1 MHTRMQTTSLA
12 VSVALASL
20 SVVGA
25 CTVKQAVQSRKAA
38 VEHTKGAEVSGGDFE
53 RPIEHVGRIR
63 VYASLEYQAQR
74 SGWTTQ
80 VKRMVDSA
88 DPILGSAFAMELD
101 VVDTQGW
108 NPECDPSDLMAC
120 LLELA
125 RYDPGDDVDWVIGLI
140 AAVPR
145 FTTSFE
151 DLGMA
156 QMPGRHFVLRDLY
169 DPAERE
175 AINDMFP
182 AMSASKR
189 TEIYRERQKHKR
201 LVIFLH
207 EWGHTLGA
215 LHIRRDQM
223 ILYPNYDSEMAE
235 FSEENFR
242 LIDAALND
250 RFPFDGSYPTLT
262 KYLEDTDSNEWFPGD
277 RDALLAALG
286 GSVGPTAGS
295 SEPIAQV
302 ALPGASETL
311 LAGVSEEDRT
321 RYADAKAQLDARD
334 LEASWASLEPLL
346 QKYPDN
352 YAIQHFGCSLAMQVG
367 AREAAGSACRR
378 AIDLAS
384 TE

>member
-1 MHTRMQTTSLA
+1 MHAGMRNSRLVVTVVLSSLIA
-12 VSVALASL
+12 
-20 SVVGA
+20 VGA

-38 VEHTKGAEVSGGDFE
+38 IAYTKGAEVSGGDYE
-53 RPIEHVGRIR
+53 RTIEHVGRIR
-63 VYASLEYQAQR
+63 VYASLEYQNQR
-74 SGWTTQ
+74 SGWETQ
-80 VKRMVDSA
+80 VKRMVDAA
-88 DPILGSAFAMELD
+88 DEILGPAFAIELD

-108 NPECDPSDLMAC
+108 NPACDPADLSAC
-120 LLELA
+120 LVELA
-125 RYDPGDDVDWVIGLI
+125 QYDLGDDVDWVIGLI

-223 ILYPNYDSEMAE
+223 ILYPNYDSEMTE
-235 FSEENFR
+235 FSDENFR
-242 LIDAALND
+242 LIDAALKD
-250 RFPFDGSYPTLT
+250 RFPFDPSHPALT
-262 KYLEDTDSNEWFPGD
+262 KYLEDVSSDEWFPGQ
-277 RDALLAALG
+277 REALLAALG
-286 GSVGPTAGS
+286 GSFTPGPSSVEPTAH
-295 SEPIAQV
+295 V
-302 ALPGASETL
+302 ALAGEDDAL
-311 LAGVSEEDRT
+311 LAGVSEKDRA
-321 RYADAKAQLDARD
+321 RYADAKAQFETRD
-334 LEASWASLEPLL
+334 LDASWASLEPLL
-346 QKYPDN
+346 RKYPDN
-352 YAIQHFGCSLAMQVG
+352 YAIQHFGCSLAMHVG